1 MSAAK
6 TILAEIPDDM
16 QKEVFEEL
24 KTKFDKSKEA
34 DERKEARSSITAFAK
49 RKNDEALAKKQKQIK
64 YIIQN

>member
-24 KTKFDKSKEA
+24 KRKFEKPGEKPKVDPGIVA
-34 DERKEARSSITAFAK
+34 LAK
-49 RKNDEALAKKQKQIK
+49 KKNDEALAKTAAKGI
-64 YIIQN
+64 YNNR

>member
-24 KTKFDKSKEA
+24 KNMFDKSKEA

-49 RKNDEALAKKQKQIK
+49 RKNDEAFAKKQKQTK